1 MAKKPRSDARA
12 GEKPRS
18 GKARHETGKS
28 RNDADKAVTSFPAT
42 ASPPLP
48 AEAPPSIPLARGPS
62 LPASAILADEDIALY
77 YSKLPGWREHQ
88 GEHVL
93 IHGGEVHG
101 FFPTRDEAR
110 REGFGRFGHVA
121 FLVKQVDLDAK
132 PRPLV
137 GVIL

>member
-1 MAKKPRSDARA
+1 MAKKPRSDART
-12 GEKPRS
+12 GGKPRS
-18 GKARHETGKS
+18 GKAGPETGKL
-28 RNDADKAVTSFPAT
+28 RIDAEKTVTSFPAT
-42 ASPPLP
+42 ASTPPT
-48 AEAPPSIPLARGPS
+48 AEAPPSISRAGGPS

-93 IHGGEVHG
+93 IYGGEVHG
-101 FFPTRDEAR
+101 FFPTRDEALH
-110 REGFGRFGHVA
+110 EGFRRFGDVA
-121 FLVKQVDLDAK
+121 FLAKRVDLDAK